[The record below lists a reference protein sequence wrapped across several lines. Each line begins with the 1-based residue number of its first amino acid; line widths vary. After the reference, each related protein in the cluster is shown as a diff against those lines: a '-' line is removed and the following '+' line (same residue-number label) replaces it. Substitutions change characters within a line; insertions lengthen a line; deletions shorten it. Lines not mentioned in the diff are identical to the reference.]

1 MAFPDNLRRLRLER
15 FVSQGALARRAGLHA
30 GPMPRLEAGTTAPAT
45 RTVRALADSLG
56 VEPRELA
63 TPDEVAE
70 LRRVL
75 KDAAQVQP
83 RASYHLD
90 TWDDDGGAVQAEA
103 GGHADR
109 ASSRADDQR

>member
-1 MAFPDNLRRLRLER
+1 M
-15 FVSQGALARRAGLHA
+15 
-30 GPMPRLEAGTTAPAT
+30 
-45 RTVRALADSLG
+45 RALAGSLG

-75 KDAAQVQP
+75 IDAAQP
-83 RASYHLD
+83 EPPASYHLD
-90 TWDDDGGAVQAEA
+90 TWDDDGGAPDTEA

-109 ASSRADDQR
+109 AASRADDRP